1 MKFRSIVGTASLGLI
16 LAVAPMGGSAV
27 GLIQTAFAKGGNGGD
42 GGGHGNG
49 RGHGEGKADHEK
61 AGSEDTDS
69 TSANASTGQGSSWSE
84 KSHHSDK
91 HSKTHDETA
100 EKHSSKLGA
109 GRLHSLNRNYHA
121 YLNSKDPK
129 MAALAAYVKA
139 YAEFEIQYG
148 TTAVPTDPAL
158 SDNALRSALQQLSN
172 KPVTSHELAEAKSIL
187 GVGTNK
193 GKIAEVREAL
203 EKKSE
208 TKTPVESDE
217 TTVN

>member
-1 MKFRSIVGTASLGLI
+1 MKIRSIVSTASLGLI
-16 LAVAPMGGSAV
+16 LAVAPMGGGAV
-27 GLIQTAFAKGGNGGD
+27 GLIQTAFAKGGNGD

-49 RGHGEGKADHEK
+49 GGHGEGKSDHEK
-61 AGSEDTDS
+61 AGGNDTDG

-91 HSKTHDETA
+91 HSKTHDEKA

-109 GRLHSLNRNYHA
+109 GSLHSLNRNYHA

-172 KPVTSHELAEAKSIL
+172 KPVTSQELAEAKSIL
-187 GVGTNK
+187 GAGTNK

-208 TKTPVESDE
+208 TETPVDGDE